1 MTEKSATQTG
11 SLPTAAPERSE
22 NDEMMDKLRPYLTK
36 IGVAVVLGLLALIAI
51 TLLIDSRQQSS
62 SAPWQE
68 LTTAQ
73 AEFSFS
79 GNVDRLTQVA
89 SQYPNTKAAMH
100 ALQSAGDFQLRQG
113 IDQLA
118 TDRDKGFGLIEKS
131 KESYQQILDAPVSA
145 KSSDIQQAS
154 VFAMAYANESLG
166 QFDEAAKYY
175 TQLIEEAPDSH
186 FVSDAKRGVARSTNP
201 DFVAAYKKFK
211 DFEPLG
217 DAPGPNVPTRPEIDF
232 PEVQVPEDEPGT
244 DEVMPD
250 DSPTESGDEVK
261 MEQPEVKPVT
271 ASTDEAAPA
280 DPAKLNPDE
289 ANSASEKTESVKPA
303 TEVVEPA
310 TEVVEPAT
318 EVVEPTATET
328 VEPATPETIEVP
340 VVPETPVVPDTPAT
354 PEIIDAV
361 QEVVEPV
368 VEGN

>member
-22 NDEMMDKLRPYLTK
+22 NDEMMDSLRPYLTQ
-36 IGVAVVLGLLALIAI
+36 IGLAVILGLLALIAI
-51 TLLIDSRQQSS
+51 TLFINSRQQGA
-62 SAPWQE
+62 SAPWRE
-68 LTTAQ
+68 LSIAQ
-73 AEFSFS
+73 TEFSIS

-89 SQYPNTKAAMH
+89 SQYPDTAAAMW

-118 TDRDKGFGLIEKS
+118 TDRDKGFKLIKKS
-131 KESYQQILDAPVSA
+131 QESYQQILDAPVSA
-145 KSSDIQQAS
+145 KSSDIQQSS

-186 FVSDAKRGVARSTNP
+186 FASDAKRGVARSTNP

-211 DFEPLG
+211 EFEPLG

-232 PEVQVPEDEPGT
+232 PEVQVPEDKPET

-250 DSPTESGDEVK
+250 DESTKSGDEVT
-261 MEQPEVKPVT
+261 MEQPEVKPTT

-280 DPAKLNPDE
+280 DPAKLDPKE
-289 ANSASEKTESVKPA
+289 ADSAPEKTEPA

-318 EVVEPTATET
+318 EVVEPAIET
-328 VEPATPETIEVP
+328 VEPATTETIEVP
-340 VVPETPVVPDTPAT
+340 AVPETPAT
-354 PEIIDAV
+354 SEVIDAV